1 MPGRIRGVKPDKI
14 KKRKKKKLPVDEIE
28 QKIRERLEPKKPKKE
43 KKKGPKRKSGRRKKK
58 RWSFKDLDLKNSIS
72 LEKVK
77 QLGIWILQAALVIL
91 FAFVFVWYFGQRV
104 STIGDSMNPVLQ
116 NGDVVLV
123 NRFIY
128 NTSSPKRGDIIVFK
142 PKGNENSHYYIK
154 RIIGLPGET
163 VEIIEGRIY
172 IDGEKLEED
181 YITKEIRDV
190 GIVTEKMELDGDEFF
205 VLGDDSDKSEDSRM
219 ADVGNVKRTHIY
231 GRVWFVLSPLEHAGF
246 VKD

>member
-1 MPGRIRGVKPDKI
+1 MPGRIRGAKPDKI

-28 QKIRERLEPKKPKKE
+28 QKMREKLEPKMPKKE
-43 KKKGPKRKSGRRKKK
+43 KRKGPKRKSGRRKKK
-58 RWSFKDLDLKNSIS
+58 KWSLKDLDLKNAISI
-72 LEKVK
+72 EKVK
-77 QLGIWILQAALVIL
+77 QLGIWILQAAVAIL

-181 YITKEIRDV
+181 YITEEIRDV
-190 GIVTEKMELDGDEFF
+190 GIVTEKMELDGDEYF
-205 VLGDDSDKSEDSRM
+205 VLGDDSNKSEDSRM
-219 ADVGNVKRTHIY
+219 ADVGNVKRTYIY

-246 VKD
+246 VKN